1 MITTISDI
9 LSAQWQIGV
18 IVAAVR
24 LRVFSVIGDRKLELN
39 EIALKCD
46 AVPDRIEP
54 LLDACIS
61 LGLLE
66 FSKMKYRNSHFSLV
80 YFVEGKRFYVGEFLI
95 LLHNES
101 IQWFQLPDLIRGK
114 EKKAIELPGIR
125 SDYKTFITA
134 MNSIGLLG
142 EADALNGMVDLSG
155 CETITDAGGG
165 SGLYAMALCQKYPQ
179 LTATILD
186 VKETLEVTK
195 ALIANHKEKSRII
208 LREGDFLKD
217 PLGKNIDAVLLSDVV
232 YGDSDAKILL
242 HNAWDSLKR
251 NGQLI
256 VRGYYARPKAPGP
269 LFGALFAVKQL
280 VDDPQRKI
288 MTITM
293 LENNVRDIGFGNINL
308 MPLTEYS
315 FILTCDKRD

>member
-1 MITTISDI
+1 MITNISDI

-24 LRVFSVIGDRKLELN
+24 LRVFSVIGDQKMELN
-39 EIALKCD
+39 EISLKCD

-66 FSKMKYRNSHFSLV
+66 FENMKYRNSHFSLV
-80 YFVEGKRFYVGEFLI
+80 YFVEGKRFYVGEFLVLI
-95 LLHNES
+95 NNES

-114 EKKAIELPGIR
+114 DRETIELPGTR
-125 SDYKTFITA
+125 WDYKTFITA
-134 MNSIGLLG
+134 MNSIALLG
-142 EADALNGMVDLSG
+142 EADALKDTVDLSG

-165 SGLYAMALCQKYPQ
+165 SGLYSMSLCQKYPQ

-195 ALIANHKEKSRII
+195 ALIAHHKEKSRII
-208 LREGDFLKD
+208 LKKGDFLND
-217 PLGKNIDAVLLSDVV
+217 PLGENIDAVLLSDVI

-242 HNAWDSLKR
+242 QNAWDSLKN
-251 NGQLI
+251 NGHLI
-256 VRGYYARPKAPGP
+256 VRGYYAKPKGPGP
-269 LFGALFAVKQL
+269 LFGSLFAVKQM

-293 LENNVRDIGFGNINL
+293 LENNVRDIGFGNIKVT
-308 MPLTEYS
+308 PLTEYS
-315 FILTCDKRD
+315 FILTCNKGD